1 MLKGYSLT
9 GVLLSVAVAALI
21 AGCGSTQP
29 ARMYTLTP
37 LEHHESKPTVEQG
50 MDQVSVSIAPV
61 EVPDYLDRLQIVT
74 RDGNNGLKLAEFDRW
89 GGSLGENISMVM
101 VENLSLL
108 LGSDR
113 VFTYPRLSPEKPD
126 VRVGVRVLRLDCMPG
141 DRVELKAQWIVTVG
155 QEKQVAAN
163 RLSTFTERVSDGRY
177 ETLVAAVSRAV
188 GQLSREIA
196 KEIAAR
202 PRAVQ
207 TASPTAEIHP

>member
-1 MLKGYSLT
+1 
-9 GVLLSVAVAALI
+9 
-21 AGCGSTQP
+21 
-29 ARMYTLTP
+29 
-37 LEHHESKPTVEQG
+37 
-50 MDQVSVSIAPV
+50 
-61 EVPDYLDRLQIVT
+61 LQIVT

-89 GGSLGENISMVM
+89 GGSLGENISTVL

-113 VFTYPRLSPEKPD
+113 VFTYPRLSPEIPD
-126 VRVGVRVLRLDCMPG
+126 VRVGVRVLRLDCIPG
-141 DRVELKAQWIVTVG
+141 DRVELKAQWIVTAG

-177 ETLVAAVSRAV
+177 ETLVAAVSLAV

-202 PRAVQ
+202 PRDVQ
-207 TASPTAEIHP
+207 TASPTAEVHP